1 MKTLIKKVFSYTP
14 HILFLILASISI
26 SNLRYSINFMKD
38 IYIDSGLYSMYYFTI
53 CLSCMLFRGTF
64 IFDFIKTFP
73 KSCGNYALV
82 LGLVHFINFI
92 YLDAMGDLLF
102 SAKEIIGKTFLLLG
116 FLAFLFMVWI
126 SISSNFFLKSKIHS
140 IAKYAIYIGLL
151 FAGIHYFKSQKVPM
165 LQEYT
170 FLFISIFLL
179 FVRSIFLIKD
189 IVKKR

>member
-92 YLDAMGDLLF
+92 YLDAMGDLVF

-116 FLAFLFMVWI
+116 FLAFVFMIWI
-126 SISSNFFLKSKIHS
+126 SISSNFFLKSYIHS

-179 FVRSIFLIKD
+179 FVRSILLIKD
-189 IVKKR
+189 ILKKR

>member
-14 HILFLILASISI
+14 HILFVILAGISV
-26 SNLRYSINFMKD
+26 SNLRYSINPIKD

-102 SAKEIIGKTFLLLG
+102 ATKEIIGKTFLLLG
-116 FLAFLFMVWI
+116 FLAFVFMIWI
-126 SISSNFFLKSKIHS
+126 SISSNFFLKSYIHS

-179 FVRSIFLIKD
+179 FVRSILLIKD
-189 IVKKR
+189 ILKKR

>member
-1 MKTLIKKVFSYTP
+1 
-14 HILFLILASISI
+14 
-26 SNLRYSINFMKD
+26 
-38 IYIDSGLYSMYYFTI
+38 
-53 CLSCMLFRGTF
+53 
-64 IFDFIKTFP
+64 
-73 KSCGNYALV
+73 
-82 LGLVHFINFI
+82 
-92 YLDAMGDLLF
+92 MGDLVF

-126 SISSNFFLKSKIHS
+126 SISSNFFLKSYIHS

-179 FVRSIFLIKD
+179 FVRSILLIKD
-189 IVKKR
+189 ILKKR